1 MKRGGTGANGDR
13 PCATEPK
20 PALGKRTMTDST
32 VGPCSPKDEP
42 PAGWAVLLALLA
54 GWGITLRLV
63 LLICVP
69 VAAVVAIVALIVIY
83 LGAVGVG
90 ALLTLG
96 GGGYG
101 TKRLLARRRRRHAVR
116 S

>member
-1 MKRGGTGANGDR
+1 M
-13 PCATEPK
+13 TEST
-20 PALGKRTMTDST
+20 LGPR
-32 VGPCSPKDEP
+32 SPVDEP
-42 PAGWAVLLALLA
+42 PHGWAVLLALLA
-54 GWGITLRLV
+54 GWGITLRLA

-69 VAAVVAIVALIVIY
+69 ITAVVAIVALVSIC

-101 TKRLLARRRRRHAVR
+101 TKRFLAHRRRRSR
-116 S
+116 SKS

>member
-1 MKRGGTGANGDR
+1 
-13 PCATEPK
+13 
-20 PALGKRTMTDST
+20 MTDPIL
-32 VGPCSPKDEP
+32 GPCPPKDEP
-42 PAGWAVLLALLA
+42 PDGWGVLLALLA

-69 VAAVVAIVALIVIY
+69 IAAVVMIVALIVIY
-83 LGAVGVG
+83 LGAVGVT
-90 ALLTLG
+90 ALLTST

-101 TKRLLARRRRRHAVR
+101 IKRFLARRRRRCTAR

>member
-1 MKRGGTGANGDR
+1 
-13 PCATEPK
+13 
-20 PALGKRTMTDST
+20 MTPST

-42 PAGWAVLLALLA
+42 PVGWGVLLALLA

-69 VAAVVAIVALIVIY
+69 IAAIVAIVALVVIY

-90 ALLTLG
+90 ALVTLG

-101 TKRLLARRRRRHAVR
+101 ATRLLTRRQRRRDA
-116 S
+116 